1 MMEHQ
6 WEAWPPTPPPPP
18 PFIGG
23 KCTEFS
29 SRGDAAERFIAVVL
43 ISAGSLRKAV
53 LHRLTSCCYGR
64 IAGVPGGLTDGLLEA
79 TVESLRVCGGTCCS
93 GELSY

>member
-1 MMEHQ
+1 MRGL
-6 WEAWPPTPPPPP
+6 TPPPPP

-53 LHRLTSCCYGR
+53 LHRL
-64 IAGVPGGLTDGLLEA
+64 
-79 TVESLRVCGGTCCS
+79 
-93 GELSY
+93 